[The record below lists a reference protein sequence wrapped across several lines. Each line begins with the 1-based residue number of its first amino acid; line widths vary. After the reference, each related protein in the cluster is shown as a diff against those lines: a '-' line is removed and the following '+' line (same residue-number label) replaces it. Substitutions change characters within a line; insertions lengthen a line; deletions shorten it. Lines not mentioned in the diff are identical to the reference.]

1 MSEWASSSWSGTSF
15 CIRTRLAYLSF
26 ALPRSVSSYVLGA
39 LLSKFY
45 LGEEIKPARWIGT
58 AVIIAGVLLVAIFGQ
73 SGGGGQDKKS

>member
-1 MSEWASSSWSGTSF
+1 MGILFMVGYVFLYTY
-15 CIRTRLAYLSF
+15 TPGLTDLSF

-45 LGEEIKPARWIGT
+45 LGEEVKPARWINT
-58 AVIIAGVLLVAIFGQ
+58 AVIIVGVLIVAIFGQ